1 MSNLVTWV
9 WTGSAFVVPSAM
21 ATTAIHAMTM
31 SLAAEWGPH
40 NIRLNA
46 PAPGPFPTEGA
57 WDKLN
62 PISDTV
68 SSATSTAKVP
78 MRRFGRMPELTNL
91 VTFLL
96 SDACD
101 YLTGQTIA
109 IDGGQHLAGPGTF
122 ADLQPDRRTMA
133 GRPRSYRRLGRQG
146 KIRTDDQRRRKR
158 GLRIERKLF
167 GPEHEMWRDSVR
179 RFVAK
184 EIVPFHD
191 QWEKDGIVPRELWL
205 KAGEAGM
212 LCCTVPEEYGGL
224 GLDYLFD
231 AIVYEELWRV
241 GASGPGFLIHTDLVT
256 TYILTAGTE
265 EQKREWLPRMVKG
278 EAIGS
283 LGMTEPHAG
292 SDLKAIRTRAERDG
306 NEHFLINGQK
316 VFISNGQMCDILVL
330 ATKTDSSAGAKGV
343 TLFLVDT
350 SLPGFKR
357 GKNLEKLGMKA
368 QDASELFFDNLRI
381 AASAMLA
388 AEGEGFKLMMT
399 KLPQERLAQAVRSAT
414 VTETIN
420 AMTVEYTAERRA
432 FDKSIADF
440 QNTQFVLADLKAR
453 SVMARVFTDKC
464 IELFMAGELDPVDAA
479 RAKLVTSELHCET
492 ADRCLQLFGGWGY
505 MWEYPIARAYADAR
519 IVKIAGGSIEVM
531 KTIISREIFKG
542 RRGRGK

>member
-1 MSNLVTWV
+1 M
-9 WTGSAFVVPSAM
+9 
-21 ATTAIHAMTM
+21 
-31 SLAAEWGPH
+31 
-40 NIRLNA
+40 
-46 PAPGPFPTEGA
+46 
-57 WDKLN
+57 
-62 PISDTV
+62 
-68 SSATSTAKVP
+68 
-78 MRRFGRMPELTNL
+78 
-91 VTFLL
+91 
-96 SDACD
+96 
-101 YLTGQTIA
+101 
-109 IDGGQHLAGPGTF
+109 
-122 ADLQPDRRTMA
+122 
-133 GRPRSYRRLGRQG
+133 
-146 KIRTDDQRRRKR
+146 
-158 GLRIERKLF
+158 IERKLF
-167 GPEHEMWRDSVR
+167 SPEHEMWRTSVR
-179 RFVAK
+179 RFVEK
-184 EIVPFHD
+184 EIVPFHAD
-191 QWEKDGIVPRELWL
+191 WEKQGIVPRELWL

-231 AIVYEELWRV
+231 VIVYEELWRV
-241 GASGPGFLIHTDLVT
+241 GASGPGFLIHTDLVA

-292 SDLKAIRTRAERDG
+292 SDLKAIRTKAERDG

-316 VFISNGQMCDILVL
+316 VFISNGQMCDVLVL
-330 ATKTDSSAGAKGV
+330 ATKTDSSAGAKGI

-357 GKNLEKLGMKA
+357 GKNLDKLGMKA
-368 QDASELFFDNLRI
+368 QDTSELFFDNLRVP
-381 AASAMLA
+381 ATAMLA

-414 VTETIN
+414 VIETIIDW
-420 AMTVEYTAERRA
+420 TVDYTSERRA
-432 FDKSIADF
+432 FGQSIADF

-479 RAKLVTSELHCET
+479 MAKLVTSELHCET
-492 ADRCLQLFGGWGY
+492 ADKCLQLFGGWGY

-531 KTIISREIFKG
+531 KTIISREMFKG
-542 RRGRGK
+542 RLGRGK